1 MMERLNPGLLAGLL
15 IILLGLAG
23 CASPVPEP
31 IRQAPPSQPQPNEVR
46 ADEARFEGVTV
57 RWGGV
62 IAAVTNRAEDT
73 LLEVVS
79 RPLARGGR
87 PQLTDATQGR
97 FLARVDGFLDPAVF
111 APGREITVT
120 GTVAGLEPRTVGEF
134 PYPYV
139 RVDVDMHYLWAVR
152 EPIREPYY
160 SPWWYDPWYPYHPY
174 YRPWHPY
181 HPFHDPWRRW

>member
-1 MMERLNPGLLAGLL
+1 MTKRLHPGLLAGLL
-15 IILLGLAG
+15 IILLWLAG

-31 IRQAPPSQPQPNEVR
+31 IRQTPPSQPQPDEVR
-46 ADEARFEGVTV
+46 ADETRFEGATV

-62 IAAVTNRAEDT
+62 IAAVTNRAGDT

-79 RPLARGGR
+79 RPLSRSGR

-97 FLARVDGFLDPAVF
+97 FLARVDGFLDPAVY
-111 APGREITVT
+111 ASGREITVT
-120 GTVAGLEPRTVGEF
+120 GTVAGLEPRAVGDY

-139 RVDVDMHYLWAVR
+139 RVDVDRHYLWAVR

-160 SPWWYDPWYPYHPY
+160 SPWWYDPWYPYHPFY
-174 YRPWHPY
+174 DPWYPY
-181 HPFHDPWRRW
+181 HPAFGPRRRW